1 MAWEWAPPLATVV
14 VAATGVAGTWLAGR
28 TQGRIT
34 LESVRINAKAGGQ
47 LAREERNQKRIET
60 AYRDLDRN
68 LSVVEGQLRRL
79 TPSAT
84 SGPDQA
90 LDDLPTDFLVPSTLE
105 ALNQDRFYRSIQVQQ
120 VISQFEDHLA
130 LLKGHFTTVYALG
143 PHLRDNPE
151 RAAAQESDIAEY
163 AKRALNSISQVR
175 AQMSAEL
182 RGEAGGE
189 STAHPE
195 L

>member
-1 MAWEWAPPLATVV
+1 M
-14 VAATGVAGTWLAGR
+14 
-28 TQGRIT
+28 
-34 LESVRINAKAGGQ
+34 
-47 LAREERNQKRIET
+47 
-60 AYRDLDRN
+60 
-68 LSVVEGQLRRL
+68 
-79 TPSAT
+79 
-84 SGPDQA
+84 
-90 LDDLPTDFLVPSTLE
+90 LE

-143 PHLRDNPE
+143 PHLRDDPE
-151 RAAAQESDIAEY
+151 RAAALGSDIAEY
-163 AKRALNSISQVR
+163 AKRALNSFSQVR

-189 STAHPE
+189 STTHPE